1 MSEGPGLG
9 AICLVQPCQAAG
21 VVPTVSMPMTDS
33 CEALASA
40 LTSKEKRVGWPWPW
54 GGPWVFPSV
63 SEPQEFTGVS
73 QPPPRDWGDR
83 TSSL

>member
-40 LTSKEKRVGWPWPW
+40 LPSKEKRVGWPWPW
-54 GGPWVFPSV
+54 GGTLGVPFSLRASGIHWC
-63 SEPQEFTGVS
+63 EPA
-73 QPPPRDWGDR
+73 
-83 TSSL
+83 SS

>member
-40 LTSKEKRVGWPWPW
+40 LPSKEKRVGVGW
-54 GGPWVFPSV
+54 GIGPVSSVLCQCSNWHRFSV
-63 SEPQEFTGVS
+63 SSRCPEWYS
-73 QPPPRDWGDR
+73 
-83 TSSL
+83 